1 MVHLKHSAIHWRV
14 RCVLDTPKSED
25 ENTPPNVV
33 PEELAKLLS
42 GPSSNAGGDTQEDTT
57 SITSTG
63 TSTPPWLPPG
73 TSQLGLTRA
82 QTNPSPTPRPRSPT
96 TSSPVMLDTLPRPPL
111 RELSPL
117 SPRHERRQDRH
128 RDHHRDRHQDRHQ
141 ERLHEHRED
150 PRQDR
155 RHDPR
160 QERLH
165 ERRDDRRVAATP
177 YCRPRVTSQQPKD
190 RRRNPPV
197 SITSKT
203 AEILR
208 PSRAS
213 APGDVMAL
221 AKWPSHIPQLRAQFD
236 PLNNVFPIV
245 PHFGWC
251 SCSSR
256 CRNAKMNLFCNANC
270 CPFNGLC
277 GNGLAAS
284 DKICLMRNTRTS

>member
-1 MVHLKHSAIHWRV
+1 MNAAKTAIE
-14 RCVLDTPKSED
+14 TTIETAIKTAIKSVFT
-25 ENTPPNVV
+25 NT
-33 PEELAKLLS
+33 AKI
-42 GPSSNAGGDTQEDTT
+42 PAKT
-57 SITSTG
+57 
-63 TSTPPWLPPG
+63 
-73 TSQLGLTRA
+73 
-82 QTNPSPTPRPRSPT
+82 
-96 TSSPVMLDTLPRPPL
+96 
-111 RELSPL
+111 
-117 SPRHERRQDRH
+117 
-128 RDHHRDRHQDRHQ
+128 
-141 ERLHEHRED
+141 
-150 PRQDR
+150 
-155 RHDPR
+155 
-160 QERLH
+160 
-165 ERRDDRRVAATP
+165 AATIPAKNVFTNAATIAAWPP